1 MIKVLL
7 VGNYRP
13 DAQESML
20 RFCAMLESGLVR
32 LGCQVRV
39 ARPEPF
45 VGRLP
50 APAGGLRKWLGYLDK
65 YCLFPL
71 SLRQA
76 AAWADIV
83 HICDQSNAVYLD
95 CVGSAPCLVTCHDLL
110 AVRGALGEDTA
121 CPASPLGTLLQ
132 KWILSRLK
140 GAPVVACDSLNTK
153 KDVERLTQR
162 SGHTRLIHVGLNFSY
177 RPMPAPEA
185 VAALAAVPGLDA
197 KQPFVLHVGSNERRK
212 NRPAVMRICARLAGS
227 LPGQLVFAGEA
238 LTPELRRLARE
249 LDLAGRV
256 VEAVKPDNLVLQA
269 LYSRAFVLL
278 YPSLAE
284 GFGWPVIEAQA
295 CGCPVVASN
304 RPPLPEITGDSALL
318 MDVADEEG
326 FAAAMS
332 ELLDPGRRAFL
343 VDKGYDN
350 AKRFDADGMV
360 REYLALYQEI
370 MASQPVSRSD
380 RPSGSVDL

>member
-7 VGNYRP
+7 IGNYRP

-39 ARPEPF
+39 ASPQPLL
-45 VGRLP
+45 GRLP
-50 APAGGLRKWLGYLDK
+50 APATGLRKWLGYVDK
-65 YCLFPL
+65 YCLFPF
-71 SLRQA
+71 SLRRA
-76 AAWADIV
+76 AGWADIV

-121 CPASPLGTLLQ
+121 CPASALGTLLQ

-140 GAPVVACDSLNTK
+140 RAPVIACDSLNTK
-153 KDVERLTQR
+153 QDVERLTER
-162 SGHTRLIHVGLNFSY
+162 SGHTRLIHVGLNFPY
-177 RPMPAPEA
+177 RAMPEPEA
-185 VAALAAVPGLDA
+185 AAALKDVAGLDSDR
-197 KQPFVLHVGSNERRK
+197 PFVLHVGSNERRK
-212 NRPAVMRICARLAGS
+212 NRPAVMRIYARLAGL
-227 LPGQLVFAGEA
+227 LPGQLVFAGEP
-238 LTPELRRLARE
+238 LTPELRRLAAE

-269 LYSRAFVLL
+269 LYSRAFALL

-295 CGCPVVASN
+295 CGCPVVASD

-318 MDVADEEG
+318 KDVADEEG
-326 FAAAMS
+326 FAAALR
-332 ELLDPGRRAFL
+332 ELLDAGRRA
-343 VDKGYDN
+343 VWIEKGYDN
-350 AKRFDADGMV
+350 AKRFDADGMI
-360 REYLALYQEI
+360 REYLALYKEI
-370 MASQPVSRSD
+370 LAG
-380 RPSGSVDL
+380 RPIPLT